1 MFAYSQFLCP
11 PVLLLFS
18 VLFCSV
24 LFCFFFFFFFSNVYP
39 PLKVVFSDSSSDAP
53 PQLRVPSLLL
63 AVVKVAL
70 KALHEATRLTTFQS
84 PAVKTAL

>member
-1 MFAYSQFLCP
+1 
-11 PVLLLFS
+11 
-18 VLFCSV
+18 
-24 LFCFFFFFFFSNVYP
+24 
-39 PLKVVFSDSSSDAP
+39 VVFSDSSSDAP

>member
-1 MFAYSQFLCP
+1 MSSCSP
-11 PVLLLFS
+11 LFFCS

-24 LFCFFFFFFFSNVYP
+24 LFFFFFFFSNVYP